1 LFSKISKSRLCGG
14 GVHNLFLFE
23 RLICQNPDSK
33 VTLTNDL
40 GVSADYVEAA
50 AFAYFVISCVVFSLL
65 SSLCVLCPML
75 PVSLDSPFLTAL
87 FDGFFLTLSY
97 V

>member
-1 LFSKISKSRLCGG
+1 LYNTHFFAQNGKAIEG

-50 AFAYFVISCVVFSLL
+50 ACPYFAL
-65 SSLCVLCPML
+65 SNYLIMCWQDLCQIQTPHC
-75 PVSLDSPFLTAL
+75 F
-87 FDGFFLTLSY
+87 
-97 V
+97 

>member
-1 LFSKISKSRLCGG
+1 MPLFCFIQLSNNVLACGG

-40 GVSADYVEAA
+40 GVSADYIA
-50 AFAYFVISCVVFSLL
+50 
-65 SSLCVLCPML
+65 
-75 PVSLDSPFLTAL
+75 
-87 FDGFFLTLSY
+87 
-97 V
+97 

>member
-1 LFSKISKSRLCGG
+1 MSVSASIPTGTSVYLCGG

-50 AFAYFVISCVVFSLL
+50 AFAYFAKLFLIPLPIVSITL
-65 SSLCVLCPML
+65 VLIN
-75 PVSLDSPFLTAL
+75 TA
-87 FDGFFLTLSY
+87 
-97 V
+97 

>member
-1 LFSKISKSRLCGG
+1 MPLFCFIQLSNNVEDVQRTLLELTAMSVSASIPTGTSVYLCGG

-40 GVSADYVEAA
+40 GVSADYVEI
-50 AFAYFVISCVVFSLL
+50 FLIPLPIVSITL
-65 SSLCVLCPML
+65 VLIN
-75 PVSLDSPFLTAL
+75 TA
-87 FDGFFLTLSY
+87 
-97 V
+97 